1 MAGSRVLLISYLL
14 PPAGGV
20 GVQRPLSLL
29 RYLPEAGCAVMA
41 LTARNPVTGVYD
53 PALLD
58 RMPPN
63 VSVHRAWT
71 FELPHSL
78 RDRIWKK
85 AAGGRREAVPAP
97 GAPSRRAGWKSWL
110 VNQAERLAI
119 PDPQKAWRPLA
130 TRKALQLAA
139 AGLMDA
145 VIVSAPPFSSLR
157 IGVEIKR
164 RFPHIKLISDF
175 RDEWVGFYL
184 AELDPPP
191 SARRVEVSRR
201 EEREAVEAS
210 DYVVTVTPTMR
221 DSIRNRYP
229 EQPAAKFLCILN
241 GFDPAAFQDFRSRPL
256 PNGRLNIVYTGT
268 VYANRQYS
276 PLRWLEPVE
285 ELELEV
291 RGQIHTRLVG
301 RIEPGVGERLAKL
314 SGSHEEMGFVP
325 QAEALRHMEEA
336 DALLLI
342 VGNPTSMAGKL
353 FEYLATG
360 KPVIALTPP
369 GGEVA
374 RLLEETRGGFWSDI
388 NDPEAVRRLARQLV
402 EWKRSGM
409 AFSPDRATIERF
421 SRPAL
426 TRELAEK
433 TGLLA

>member
-20 GVQRPLSLL
+20 GVQRPLSFL
-29 RYLPEAGCAVMA
+29 RYLPEAGCPVMA

-58 RMPPN
+58 RMPPGAP
-63 VSVHRAWT
+63 VHRAWT

-85 AAGGRREAVPAP
+85 ASGGRREPTAP
-97 GAPSRRAGWKSWL
+97 QGAKPPRAGWKSWL
-110 VNQAERLAI
+110 LNQAERLAI

-130 TRKALQLAA
+130 TRKALQLAS
-139 AGLMDA
+139 AGLVDA
-145 VIVSAPPFSSLR
+145 VVVSAPPFSSLR

-164 RFPHIKLISDF
+164 RFPAIKLISDF

-210 DYVVTVTPTMR
+210 DHVVTVTPTMR
-221 DSIRNRYP
+221 DSIRGRYP
-229 EQPAAKFLCILN
+229 EQPESKFLSILN
-241 GFDPAAFQDFRSRPL
+241 GYDPAAFEAFRSRPL
-256 PNGRLNIVYTGT
+256 DNGRLNIVYTGT

-285 ELELEV
+285 ELEPEA

-301 RIEPGVGERLAKL
+301 RIEPGVAERLARL
-314 SGSHEEMGFVP
+314 SSSREELGFVP

-360 KPVIALTPP
+360 KPVAALTPP

-374 RLLEETRGGFWSDI
+374 RLLDETQGGFWADI

-409 AFSPDRATIERF
+409 AFSPNRASIERF

-426 TRELAEK
+426 TREFAEK
-433 TGLLA
+433 TGIVR